1 MFYQLVG
8 IGEGKKGEK
17 MNIVYT
23 QRGKKKWKKRGEKM
37 HLAVGGGK
45 GEKKGQGSFEKR
57 LMLELNH

>member
-1 MFYQLVG
+1 M
-8 IGEGKKGEK
+8 
-17 MNIVYT
+17 YT
-23 QRGKKKWKKRGEKM
+23 QREQKKKWKKRGEKM